1 MNEKKIIKGQGRGHE
16 AMLPNLSINLK
27 ISLKRT
33 SYLQR
38 YAIRRE
44 QNLIIHSNIYEL
56 H

>member
-1 MNEKKIIKGQGRGHE
+1 MNEKKIIQGHGRDHE